1 LGYGLAILFAL
12 IAWWFS
18 TGAILYL
25 IGMPRQTFAVSTLAA
40 TAVAGMAVF
49 GLWALSDTA
58 TTAGAFVGF
67 SCGLVI
73 WGWHEMSFLMGLV
86 TGPRTEPC
94 PPSAA
99 GWRRLVLAT
108 ETLIYHELAILAT
121 AVLVLA
127 ITWGEPNQIGAWT
140 FVILWL
146 ARLSAKLNI
155 FLGVPNVT
163 EEFLPTHLEFLK
175 SYFRRRP
182 MNLLFP
188 LSITALTAATILLAQ
203 IVVDAKV
210 HGFWTSGATLL
221 ATLSALALIE
231 HWFLVL
237 PLPVAALW
245 KWGFKSR
252 ETDDPKITAPPRR
265 ANTPSAIVAAYPR
278 SVTKTA

>member
-1 LGYGLAILFAL
+1 
-12 IAWWFS
+12 
-18 TGAILYL
+18 
-25 IGMPRQTFAVSTLAA
+25 MPRQTFAVSTLAA
-40 TAVAGMAVF
+40 TAAAGMAVF
-49 GLWALSDTA
+49 GLWALGETA
-58 TTAGAFVGF
+58 TTAGAFAGF
-67 SCGLVI
+67 TCGLAI

-86 TGPRTEPC
+86 TGPRTDPC
-94 PPSAA
+94 PPGAA

-127 ITWGEPNQIGAWT
+127 ITWGEANQIGAWT

-163 EEFLPTHLEFLK
+163 EEFLPAHLEFLK

-188 LSITALTAATILLAQ
+188 LSITALSAITFVLVE
-203 IVVDAKV
+203 IVLDAKV
-210 HGFWTSGATLL
+210 YGFRTSGATLL

-237 PLPVAALW
+237 PLPVAELW
-245 KWGFKSR
+245 RWGFKSR
-252 ETDDPKITAPPRR
+252 ETDEATIKAPPRR
-265 ANTPSAIVAAYPR
+265 QSSPAVIVGTFRRSA
-278 SVTKTA
+278 TETG